1 MRGAR
6 SHGTSHGLVERAVP
20 RIPRLELGAL
30 LLLWIGGLA
39 GCSGSRSA
47 AASPAEPA
55 PPAASVEVATVPPDQ
70 SEEPPAEEP
79 PGKAGE
85 PGWLG
90 VELAARPQTEA
101 GVLVRDVLPGS
112 PAERAGLTSGDVIM
126 SVDGKSVAR
135 PSEVV
140 RLVSARNAGERLSLA
155 VMRGGADRLFGATL
169 VPRPPMDELLLAQFS
184 GSPAPPFR
192 TLTMVQGSVPDQL
205 AALRGRVVVLEFW
218 ASWCGVCRITVPTL
232 NDWHDRYSARGL
244 TVLGVTTDPSSL
256 ASQAALDFGIHYAV
270 ASDDEAETSRAYRAH
285 SIPTLYVID
294 REGIVRDV
302 QVGYSSARLAQTEAK
317 LKELL
322 AAP

>member
-1 MRGAR
+1 MREAR
-6 SHGTSHGLVERAVP
+6 PHGTSHALVERDAL

-30 LLLWIGGLA
+30 LLLGIGWLS
-39 GCSGSRSA
+39 GCSGSQTA
-47 AASPAEPA
+47 PATAEPP
-55 PPAASVEVATVPPDQ
+55 PPAASVEVAAVPPEAPEDTPAD
-70 SEEPPAEEP
+70 EPRSA
-79 PGKAGE
+79 GGE

-112 PAERAGLTSGDVIM
+112 PAERAGLTSGDVII
-126 SVDGKSVAR
+126 SVDGRTVGR
-135 PSEVV
+135 PSDVV
-140 RLVSARNAGERLSLA
+140 RLVSSRQAGDRLSLA

-169 VPRPPMDELLLAQFS
+169 VPRPEMDELLSAQFS
-184 GSPAPPFR
+184 GAPAPPFR

-205 AALRGRVVVLEFW
+205 ASLRGRVVVLEFW

-232 NDWHDRYSARGL
+232 NAWHDRYSARGL
-244 TVLGVTTDPSSL
+244 TVLGVTTDPSAL

-270 ASDDEAETSRAYRAH
+270 ASDAQAETSRVYRAH
-285 SIPTLYVID
+285 SIPTLYLID

-302 QVGYSSARLAQTEAK
+302 QVGYSSARLAETEAK